1 MKTRDYLDTAAK
13 VVTGQ
18 RQRDYGNKYE
28 NHKNI
33 SDLWSAYLGRE
44 ILPHDVAICMLL
56 VKVARLKHRKT
67 KDCYLDMAGYAAIAG
82 EITDKEKD
90 DTDTTISTSK

>member
-1 MKTRDYLDTAAK
+1 MKTKEYLEEAARI
-13 VVTGQ
+13 VTGQ
-18 RQRDYGNKYE
+18 RQFDYGNKYE

-33 SDLWSAYLGRE
+33 SDLWSAYLDKE
-44 ILPHDVAICMLL
+44 VSPHDVAICMLL